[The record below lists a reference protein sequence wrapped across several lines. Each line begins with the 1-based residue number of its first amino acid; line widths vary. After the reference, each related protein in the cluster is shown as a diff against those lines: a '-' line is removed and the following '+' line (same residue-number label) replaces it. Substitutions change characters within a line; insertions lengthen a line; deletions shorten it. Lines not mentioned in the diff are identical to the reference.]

1 MEETKKIIR
10 VALCEGRHEMPAEV
24 EGFIFPHDAEMDPDS
39 LFDDARRWVRKTLPN
54 GQWIDN
60 PDDQAIIP
68 SAVEYPESVLVRGE
82 RLIIYVT
89 GFTPALIAII
99 NACRLM
105 GLWDLELRHYNRDT
119 GKYDICQR
127 VWW

>member
-1 MEETKKIIR
+1 MEETKKTVR

-24 EGFIFPHDAEMDPDS
+24 EGFIFPHDAKMDPDS
-39 LFDDARRWVRKTLPN
+39 LEDDALLWVCDTFPDSE
-54 GQWIDN
+54 WTDM
-60 PDDQAIIP
+60 PDDRAIP
-68 SAVEYPESVLVRGE
+68 STVEYPESVLSRDG

-89 GFTPALIAII
+89 GFTPALVAVM
-99 NACRLM
+99 NACRYT